1 MDFRGK
7 VSVIYSENNLKNID
21 VYYNH
26 SEQSDEIS
34 NEEIGRSLVRLF
46 DKETDN
52 ETSGYTVDE
61 QYAIDSFLRNIKRE
75 KDGRYTVSPLFKENA
90 VPLKNNYY
98 HALKRYR
105 ALRKTLEQNE
115 IKNKI
120 YCDSIDT
127 MIRNG
132 EVKLV
137 QESPKVSKD
146 MDAYLNYLPHHG
158 VFKMERI
165 STKCRIVFD
174 GSAKNSEDISLND
187 NLLAGPKKQLD
198 IAELLIKFRV
208 HPYTIVGD
216 ISRMFYCVNLDPRHQ
231 HYY

>member
-1 MDFRGK
+1 M
-7 VSVIYSENNLKNID
+7 
-21 VYYNH
+21 
-26 SEQSDEIS
+26 
-34 NEEIGRSLVRLF
+34 
-46 DKETDN
+46 
-52 ETSGYTVDE
+52 
-61 QYAIDSFLRNIKRE
+61 DSFLRNIKRE
-75 KDGRYTVSPLFKENA
+75 KHGRYTVSPLFKENA

-165 STKCRIVFD
+165 STK
-174 GSAKNSEDISLND
+174 
-187 NLLAGPKKQLD
+187 
-198 IAELLIKFRV
+198 
-208 HPYTIVGD
+208 
-216 ISRMFYCVNLDPRHQ
+216 
-231 HYY
+231 